1 MNTFTKDLKPR
12 STQDMDVGTTVQT
25 STPKPQED
33 NQGTNWLDE
42 MCELAV
48 QNSKRM
54 ETDPKYRKL
63 IQSQTR

>member
-1 MNTFTKDLKPR
+1 MTDNEDKENK
-12 STQDMDVGTTVQT
+12 Q
-25 STPKPQED
+25 QED
-33 NQGTNWLDE
+33 NQAKNWLDE

-54 ETDPKYRKL
+54 EIDPEYRKL